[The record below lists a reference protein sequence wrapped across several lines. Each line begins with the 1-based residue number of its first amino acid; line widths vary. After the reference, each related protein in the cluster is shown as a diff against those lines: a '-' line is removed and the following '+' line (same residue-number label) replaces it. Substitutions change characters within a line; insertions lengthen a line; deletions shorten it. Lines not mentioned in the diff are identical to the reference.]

1 MVQRFAMRLRD
12 DDDERLHRLALR
24 FSEKLCRVTPRG
36 RAIKLALRAL
46 DENDVLC
53 EQVVEQAVR
62 IINGNAGVWGDVK
75 AQA

>member
-1 MVQRFAMRLRD
+1 MVERFAMRLRG

-24 FSEKLCRVTPRG
+24 FSEKLGRVTPRG

-53 EQVVEQAVR
+53 ELAVEQAVS
-62 IINGNAGVWGDVK
+62 IINGNEGVWGDLK